1 MKAIIFFS
9 MSKKQS
15 SRKIA
20 MQIEG
25 DHFEIVNQGKSIKF
39 AAFQM
44 FYYGYM
50 TIAKKKVKFR
60 SPIID
65 FDKYTEI
72 ILVSPVWAGKA
83 NIFMAQYLT
92 ENIFMNK
99 EVTIIGSS
107 MGENKK
113 YFDSFDNL
121 IDESNSV
128 VEHISYIKDSKAYNR
143 KV

>member
-9 MSKKQS
+9 LSKKQS
-15 SRKIA
+15 SRSIA

-25 DHFEIVNQGKSIKF
+25 DHYEIVNQDKSIKF
-39 AAFQM
+39 TAFQM
-44 FYYGYM
+44 FYYGYK
-50 TIAKKKVKFR
+50 TVAKKEVKLQ
-60 SPIID
+60 SPNID

-72 ILVSPVWAGKA
+72 VLVSPVWAGKA
-83 NIFMAQYLT
+83 NIFMAQYLKK
-92 ENIFMNK
+92 NKFMNK

-113 YFDSFDNL
+113 YFSSFDNL
-121 IDESNSV
+121 IDKSNKV
-128 VEHISYIKDSKAYNR
+128 VEHISYVKGSLVYER